1 MLVQIIRVFLA
12 LAFFSAG
19 TLKIVPS
26 DLVPHAEEMVPLALN
41 STSARNLILI
51 FFVQRKEFVTFATKS
66 LPFGI
71 EVNPDVYRL
80 VVGITEFLSSVVL
93 LFGSPSARRIVNAVL
108 IIVMIGAVYTHIA
121 LQQPIAS
128 TVPAIVLGLLLILH
142 YWLSKPEKSK
152 EQ

>member
-26 DLVPHAEEMVPLALN
+26 DLVPHAEEM
-41 STSARNLILI
+41 
-51 FFVQRKEFVTFATKS
+51 RKEFVTFATKS